1 MVQRVLAVAVFVGFW
16 VVIALGLLMLASRG
30 GPSGAAKPRRLGRGS
45 NGAVG
50 VMFVVTVVVFG
61 VALPVLILT
70 GNHSN
75 ASAQVGGVKLT
86 TAQKTGRIL
95 FGEHC
100 GVCHTLSA
108 ANAVGKVGPNLD
120 ILKPAESIILH
131 TLQNGCLPNASTSS
145 GEGCLGQGV
154 MPANVVTGRDA
165 QDVASFVAKVA
176 GNE

>member
-61 VALPVLILT
+61 VALPVLVLT

-100 GVCHTLSA
+100 GFCHTLAA

-120 ILKPAESIILH
+120 VLQPPQSLVLH
-131 TLQNGCLPNASTSS
+131 TINYGCLQNAPNNDPQT
-145 GEGCLGQGV
+145 CLGYGT
-154 MPANVVTGRDA
+154 MPAALVQGQDA
-165 QDVASFVAKVA
+165 TDVANFVARVA
-176 GNE
+176 GK